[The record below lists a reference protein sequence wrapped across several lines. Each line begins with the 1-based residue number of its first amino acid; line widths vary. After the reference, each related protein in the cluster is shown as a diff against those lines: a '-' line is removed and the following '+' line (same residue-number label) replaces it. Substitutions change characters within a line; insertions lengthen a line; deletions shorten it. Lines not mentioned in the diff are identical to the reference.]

1 MGSGVIRCSA
11 SMCSWAFWRCETG
24 PVPTAGNT
32 GRKGF
37 CADHA
42 ALILAKFE
50 AGLTAQ
56 KDLPGALSLEL
67 LCRFL
72 DSALREEPAAPAQT
86 GRKRAK
92 PPY

>member
-1 MGSGVIRCSA
+1 MAWTLSVQSA
-11 SMCSWAFWRCETG
+11 GNETD

-37 CADHA
+37 YADHA

-56 KDLPGALSLEL
+56 KDLPGAPSLDL
-67 LCRFL
+67 FCRFL
-72 DSALREEPAAPAQT
+72 GSALREEPAAPAQT
-86 GRKRAK
+86 GQKRAK
-92 PPY
+92 PPC